1 MGRLTKDPELRKT
14 ANDTSV
20 CSFTLAVDRCFKNAS
35 GQRETDFIPCVA
47 WRQQA
52 DFASRYFS
60 KGSRMAV
67 VGSIQPRSWDDSD
80 GKRHYITEVI
90 VDEIYFADSRRDD
103 GGRDSNSYDRSNAQR
118 SSKPASIPEGDGF
131 LPVDSDDTSLPFD
144 I

>member
-20 CSFTLAVDRCFKNAS
+20 CSFTLAVDRRFKNAS

-67 VGSIQPRSWDDSD
+67 VGSIP
-80 GKRHYITEVI
+80 V
-90 VDEIYFADSRRDD
+90 
-103 GGRDSNSYDRSNAQR
+103 SYTHLT
-118 SSKPASIPEGDGF
+118 
-131 LPVDSDDTSLPFD
+131 LPTT
-144 I
+144 